1 MNGRKV
7 GLAAL
12 VFLVCSPAL
21 LAQMQRMEL
30 RVQGMT

>member
-1 MNGRKV
+1 MNGRKL

-12 VFLVCSPAL
+12 VFFVCSPAL
-21 LAQMQRMEL
+21 MAQMQRMEL